1 MFIKVE
7 NEKTLVR
14 DSTTGA
20 ILETDVSK
28 LHKHRARIT
37 ALNDRET
44 KIDSLLEK
52 INKLEETLERMTN
65 GQLKP

>member
-14 DSTTGA
+14 DSSTGA

-28 LHKHRARIT
+28 LHKHRARLD
-37 ALNDRET
+37 ALKDRET
-44 KIDSLLEK
+44 KIDTLLEK
-52 INKLEETLERMTN
+52 INKLEETIERITN